1 MKRFEWLSLLIV
13 LGVWN
18 LLPAQNAGTTSF
30 EFLRTQYSP
39 RGAALGGN
47 LLAVKGDVNAA
58 LYNPA
63 SLSGFAERQWSVNY
77 VDHLLDF
84 KGGYLAYTQPVKKLG
99 TLYGSIIY
107 FNYGTFEETN
117 EFGERTGNTF
127 SAAEMALSVGLSNT
141 LGEGFDYGVSAKFI
155 YSSIEKY
162 NASAMAL
169 DAGLI
174 YSPPKTG
181 GLKIGVSLL
190 NLGAV
195 IDNYTDQQEKLPLML
210 QVGFSRPLAH
220 LPLVISGSFQD
231 LAATEENFWDRFKR
245 FSLGGEFAL
254 SEKVKLR
261 LGYVN
266 EVNRSVKPL
275 SRNIFG
281 GISAGL
287 GIHWRKFR
295 LDYAYSSFGELG
307 SQNRLGI
314 TGTF

>member
-1 MKRFEWLSLLIV
+1 MKMFRLLMLLMV
-13 LGVWN
+13 LMLFNGV
-18 LLPAQNAGTTSF
+18 PAQSAGTTSF

-47 LLAVKGDVNAA
+47 LLAVKEDVNAA

-63 SLSGFAERQWSVNY
+63 SLSGFTERQWSVNY

-99 TLYGSIIY
+99 TLSGSIIY

-117 EFGERTGNTF
+117 EFGDRTGNTF

-141 LGEGFDYGVSAKFI
+141 LGEGFDYGLSAKFI

-162 NASAMAL
+162 NASAVAM
-169 DAGLI
+169 DAGLM
-174 YSPPKTG
+174 YTSEKLD
-181 GLKIGVSLL
+181 GLRIGISLL
-190 NLGAV
+190 NLGATL
-195 IDNYTDQQEKLPLML
+195 DNYTSQKEKLPLML
-210 QVGFSRPLAH
+210 QVGFAKRLAH
-220 LPLVISGSFQD
+220 LPLVLSGSFQD
-231 LAATEENFWDRFKR
+231 LAASEEDFWNRFKR
-245 FSLGGEFAL
+245 FSLGGEFDV

-261 LGYVN
+261 LGYMN
-266 EVNRSVKPL
+266 EVNQSVKPL

-287 GIHWRKFR
+287 GIYWRKFR